1 MSPKL
6 LKARR
11 EGGVGMQGLV
21 KVWCDAQNRWFE
33 IREGE
38 RGATAVE
45 YGIMVALIAAVII
58 VAVQTLG
65 QKTRNAINT
74 VNQGL

>member
-1 MSPKL
+1 MQEL
-6 LKARR
+6 LR
-11 EGGVGMQGLV
+11 L
-21 KVWCDAQNRWFE
+21 WCDAQNRLFE

-58 VAVQTLG
+58 VAVRTLG
-65 QKTRNAINT
+65 EKTNNALGT
-74 VNQGL
+74 VNSGLS

>member
-1 MSPKL
+1 
-6 LKARR
+6 
-11 EGGVGMQGLV
+11 MQGLL
-21 KVWCDAQNRWFE
+21 KVWCDAQNRLFE
-33 IREGE
+33 IRSNE

-65 QKTRNAINT
+65 SKTDNALNK
-74 VNQGL
+74 VNNGL

>member
-1 MSPKL
+1 MEEL
-6 LKARR
+6 LK
-11 EGGVGMQGLV
+11 L
-21 KVWCDAQNRWFE
+21 WCEAQNRWFE
-33 IREGE
+33 IKEGE

-65 QKTRNAINT
+65 KKTANALNS
-74 VNQGL
+74 VNDSL